1 MDSLKIADF
10 LLAGLS
16 SGLQSRGQAVLV
28 ISGGSSPVPV
38 FEVLSQAEFPWDK
51 VVITLVDERAVPSDH
66 KDSNH
71 RLASQHLLQ
80 DKAAKAHFIPLF
92 NNPDAA
98 LQIGTEMDVALLG
111 MGTDGHFASLFPAMI
126 GDDDAFSPDAMPQI
140 ITTAPMGA
148 PIHPRIS
155 MNMAMIAQIK
165 HHCLLLPS
173 AEKVAIFESA
183 KSDKMLPMHYLQNV
197 LGDDLVLFS

>member
-10 LLAGLS
+10 LMAALS

-38 FEVLSQAEFPWDK
+38 FEVLSQAEFPWEK
-51 VVITLVDERAVPSDH
+51 VTITLVDERAVPSDH

-71 RLASQHLLQ
+71 HLASQHLLK

-92 NNPDAA
+92 DNPDAA
-98 LQIGTEMDVALLG
+98 TEIGTEMDVALLG

-148 PIHPRIS
+148 PIYPRIS